1 MLPSHLATRLLPLV
15 FEDVAS
21 QPRLNILDIGA
32 ATAESVQFFAR
43 YRCRLQFADL
53 FGETGYRRQHQR
65 RRRPHETVFD
75 RVFDF
80 PIGTM
85 FDVCLFWDF
94 LNYLDTGLLRDLA
107 QTLRRHV
114 HEGTRGHAFVP
125 FSNALPFAGMRFGL
139 ERADQLTVKDDPPP
153 PPPHPHTNKVIAA
166 SFWPFAVTRATL
178 LEENRQELLM
188 EVRLDS

>member
-1 MLPSHLATRLLPLV
+1 MASRLTSRLLPVV
-15 FEDVAS
+15 FEDIAA

-32 ATAESVQFFAR
+32 ATAESVRFFGR

-53 FGETGYRRQHQR
+53 FGETGYRRQHQDR
-65 RRRPHETVFD
+65 PRPHETVFD

-80 PIGTM
+80 PPGTM

-94 LNYLDTGLLRDLA
+94 LNYLDMALLRDLA

-139 ERADQLTVKDDPPP
+139 EAADQLAVKADPPP
-153 PPPHPHTNKVIAA
+153 PPPHPHTNKVIAR
-166 SFWPFAVTRATL
+166 SFWPFAVSRATL
-178 LEENRQELLM
+178 LEENRQELLLQ
-188 EVRLDS
+188 VRLEA